1 VAGTALHGT
10 IVAPSLQGV
19 LGALISLIAIFLPG
33 VLVLIGALP
42 LWETFRRRTGAQ
54 AIMRRRQRILRRLL
68 GAALYNPI
76 WTSAV
81 KAPVDF
87 GLALTGF
94 VLLIVLCAPP
104 LIVVL
109 ISAAGGV
116 DCNSYR
122 LEVAPPWGLQSPWGH
137 LQVRGGAIER
147 LISRFYHPILMNADT
162 ISGSLQIDHLTGG
175 HTGKYRSECNGAT
188 GQECAFW
195 STRSKGEAG
204 ASRPAQVLRR
214 LDCPSPST

>member
-1 VAGTALHGT
+1 MFSRKLRSEPALFRGRTALNGT

-42 LWETFRRRTGAQ
+42 LWE
-54 AIMRRRQRILRRLL
+54 
-68 GAALYNPI
+68 ALYNPI

-116 DCNSYR
+116 
-122 LEVAPPWGLQSPWGH
+122 GLQFLP
-137 LQVRGGAIER
+137 
-147 LISRFYHPILMNADT
+147 
-162 ISGSLQIDHLTGG
+162 
-175 HTGKYRSECNGAT
+175 
-188 GQECAFW
+188 
-195 STRSKGEAG
+195 
-204 ASRPAQVLRR
+204 
-214 LDCPSPST
+214 